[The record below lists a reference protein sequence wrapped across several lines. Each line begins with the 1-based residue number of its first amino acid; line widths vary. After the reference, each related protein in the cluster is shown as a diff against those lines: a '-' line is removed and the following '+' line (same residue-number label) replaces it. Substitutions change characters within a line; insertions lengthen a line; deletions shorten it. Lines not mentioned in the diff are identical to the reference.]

1 MVLSG
6 PPRTSI
12 ENNLLLEVQK
22 NMRHVPKPLELEQAT
37 RTEATRARA
46 ATLYA
51 VVQIANDRY
60 DNNSLQVVGEGRN
73 RKKQ

>member
-1 MVLSG
+1 
-6 PPRTSI
+6 
-12 ENNLLLEVQK
+12 
-22 NMRHVPKPLELEQAT
+22 MRHVPKPLELEQAT